1 MAGVE
6 VGIKNLSKSFGSSTI
21 WSDVTLT
28 LPAGEVSVLLGPSG
42 TGKSVLLK
50 SIIGL
55 LKPEKGSIFIHDTD
69 LVRCSESKLYEIR
82 KLFGV
87 LFQDGALFGSMSL
100 YDNIAFPLREHT
112 RKGESEIRDIVME
125 KLEMVGLGG
134 AEDKLPGEISGGMKK
149 RAGLA
154 RALVLDP
161 EIILVDEPDSGLD
174 PVRTAYLNQLLVD
187 LNAQLDA
194 TILIVTHHLGT
205 ARSLPDNIGMLFRR
219 NLIMFGPR
227 EVLLTSEEPAVQQFL
242 QGRRV
247 GPIGMSEEK
256 DSGQMEAEL
265 EELKKRGGSAESQE
279 SFIDPQLEVSEGM
292 PERKAVQRRKDRVM
306 QVLHT
311 LPEKAQTAI
320 LESLTEEDM
329 ERYGIS
335 KDQDRTELIEITYN
349 NPPEDADPFGY
360 QAMEEAEDNSMVEEA
375 PAGEGEGEG
384 EQAGSGDPN
393 ADAEARRQPP
403 APPESDEPLI
413 GVPADDHAGGTVV
426 LPQAGEHT
434 KDEDEKAGA
443 SSSDEQ
449 DDQQDDDQQQGDQQ
463 DSAQQQDGQQQDDQQ
478 QDDQQQDHDD
488 EPKTEQIPVARDDG
502 SQDGSQDGS
511 DDGQGRHAQDQGR
524 TEEVAA
530 GAASGGRHHWR
541 DEPQDQDDQDGQG
554 GGLVSMERR
563 HDREGG
569 EDGNGNGHQPR
580 TGREADRSGWAA
592 PAAGQDAAPDPAGDA
607 ATDGAAEGGPGS
619 QEQAPPA
626 TDETGRPQGSD
637 SGIGSSSGTSG
648 TSDTSVDGQ
657 PPRGREDRDEGLI
670 SGLRRMFK
678 RSAS

>member
-6 VGIKNLSKSFGSSTI
+6 VGIKNLSKSFGSSNI

-87 LFQDGALFGSMSL
+87 LFQDGALFGSMNIF
-100 YDNIAFPLREHT
+100 DNIAFPLREHT
-112 RKGESEIRDIVME
+112 KKGEKEISDIVME
-125 KLEMVGLGG
+125 KLDLVGLGG

-174 PVRTAYLNQLLVD
+174 PVRTAYLNQLIVD

-205 ARSLPDNIGMLFRR
+205 ARSLPDNIGMLFRK
-219 NLIMFGPR
+219 NLVMFGPR
-227 EVLLTSEEPAVQQFL
+227 EVLLTSEEPVVQQFL
-242 QGRRV
+242 QGRRI

-256 DSGQMEAEL
+256 DSAQMEAEM
-265 EELKKRGGSAESQE
+265 EELKKKGGAAESEE
-279 SFIDPQLEVSEGM
+279 SFIDPQLEVSEGV

-311 LPEKAQTAI
+311 LPPKAQTAI
-320 LESLTEEDM
+320 LEQLTEEDQ

-335 KDQDRTELIEITYN
+335 RDQDRTELIEITRN

-360 QAMEEAEDNSMVEEA
+360 QAMSEAEDNSMVEDS

-384 EQAGSGDPN
+384 DQAGSGDPD
-393 ADAEARRQPP
+393 ADAEARKAPP
-403 APPESDEPLI
+403 APPESDEPLV
-413 GVPADDHAGGTVV
+413 GVPADEDAGGTVV

-434 KDEDEKAGA
+434 KEGDEQSDESGA
-443 SSSDEQ
+443 DSSDQTSEQ
-449 DDQQDDDQQQGDQQ
+449 SSDQQSQDQQSSDQQ
-463 DSAQQQDGQQQDDQQ
+463 DSDQDLGDDPPTEQFQAVRDDSGQDQNGQQQSGEQQQDQR
-478 QDDQQQDHDD
+478 
-488 EPKTEQIPVARDDG
+488 TEQVATAG
-502 SQDGSQDGS
+502 
-511 DDGQGRHAQDQGR
+511 
-524 TEEVAA
+524 AA
-530 GAASGGRHHWR
+530 GAAGAAAAGSDDAQTTGRHHWR
-541 DEPQDQDDQDGQG
+541 GEDAGAPADQGGDQGVAGLVPMAARPAREDSGQQDQGQQEGQG
-554 GGLVSMERR
+554 ARS
-563 HDREGG
+563 
-569 EDGNGNGHQPR
+569 
-580 TGREADRSGWAA
+580 GRESERSGWAQ
-592 PAAGQDAAPDPAGDA
+592 PNAGQDAAPDPRGETTNDPP
-607 ATDGAAEGGPGS
+607 AEGGPGS
-619 QEQAPPA
+619 PQQAPPGG
-626 TDETGRPQGSD
+626 E
-637 SGIGSSSGTSG
+637 SSG
-648 TSDTSVDGQ
+648 DV
-657 PPRGREDRDEGLI
+657 PRGREDDDRKLG
-670 SGLRRMFK
+670 GLRRMFR
-678 RSAS
+678 RSGS